1 MITRAI
7 MLLMLCVFALIPLL
21 LGEYARNRSIL
32 TTDDFILHSRKLKT
46 FPMYATVFST
56 WMSIF
61 AFMGAIAYFYEQGP
75 IYMTT
80 VGWDA
85 LFAVLFILIGRR
97 LWHYGKVHNYIT
109 PTDFFDDIYDS
120 KPLSILV
127 TAIVIICT
135 MIYLQVQTVGGLL
148 VMQIA
153 TRGVISWYAAG
164 LIFFSILVIYLW
176 AGGLRAV
183 ALTDMFYCT
192 LIVVAILSSGFYL
205 MSVAGGSHHVF
216 GELIYRDPLN
226 VSMNMEDGGER
237 VATWISLFIIVPIGA
252 FMGPQMWMRNYAAAS
267 EKNFNVLPLLLCVS
281 SVICIG
287 TLFAGSAGVVLA
299 ENVTNPDIIF
309 IEMLQKYAEPFFYVF
324 IIVGIYATIF
334 STANSQIHAL
344 SAVYTIDIYK
354 KHINRKAPDKK
365 LVSIAKWGVLFVS
378 AMSYILVIIIPKSIF
393 DLAIVALGGMAQLI
407 VPVLGAL
414 FWKKSTAK
422 AAIAGLITGEI
433 VFLICVSLEDA
444 EASIYAVIALVINA
458 FVFVIV
464 SVADKHRITVSK
476 RIESYRKDY
485 IRRNY

>member
-32 TTDDFILHSRKLKT
+32 TTEDFILHSRKLKI

-61 AFMGAIAYFYEQGP
+61 AFMGAIAYFYDQGP

-97 LWHYGKVHNYIT
+97 LWHYGKVHNYMT

-127 TAIVIICT
+127 TIIVIICT

-183 ALTDMFYCT
+183 ALTDMFYGA
-192 LIVVAILSSGFYL
+192 LIVVAIISSGFYL
-205 MSVAGGSHHVF
+205 MSVAGGSQQVF
-216 GELIYRDPLN
+216 GELISRDPLN
-226 VSMNMEDGGER
+226 VSMNMEDGGRR
-237 VATWISLFIIVPIGA
+237 VATWISLFIIVPVGA

-281 SVICIG
+281 SIICIG

-299 ENVTNPDIIF
+299 ENVTNPDIIL
-309 IEMLQKYAEPFFYVF
+309 IQMLQKYAEPFFYVF

-422 AAIAGLITGEI
+422 AAIAGLITGES

-444 EASIYAVIALVINA
+444 EASICAVIALVINA